1 MTPMR
6 VLIADDEP
14 PARRKLRRLLEA
26 EPDVEI
32 AGEAGT
38 LEETRRAIEKLRPD
52 VVFLDIQ
59 MPDGS
64 GFDVA
69 AGLNDA
75 GPRVVFVTAF
85 DQFAL
90 KAFEVQA
97 IDYLLKPVDSKRF
110 AAAMARLRKRLE
122 EAKRTDLAEA
132 IEAAMRKK
140 AKPARLLLD
149 VGGKSIF
156 VAVETIEHV
165 EAARNYLTVHAGGE
179 VHTVRGTLDGIAEQL
194 DETRFARINRS
205 QIVNL
210 DCVREMQP
218 WFHGEYRVILKSG
231 LTLRWSR
238 RFAPG
243 KASLARIP
251 AR

>member
-1 MTPMR
+1 MR

-26 EPDVEI
+26 ERDVEI
-32 AGEAGT
+32 AGEAST
-38 LEETRRAIEKLRPD
+38 AAETSRAIEKLRPD

-69 AGLNDA
+69 AGLKDA
-75 GPRVVFVTAF
+75 RPRVVFVTAF

-97 IDYLLKPVDSKRF
+97 LDYLLKPVDSERF

-122 EAKRTDLAEA
+122 EGKRTDLAEA

-149 VGGKSIF
+149 LGGKSIF

-165 EAARNYLTVHAGGE
+165 EAARNYLSIHAGGQ
-179 VHTVRGTLDGIAEQL
+179 VHTVRATLDGLAEQL
-194 DETRFARINRS
+194 DETHFARINRS

-210 DCVREMQP
+210 DCIKEMQP

-238 RFAPG
+238 RFGPG